1 MMLSEGN
8 TPKLVWRYGES
19 L

>member
-1 MMLSEGN
+1 MLSEGN